1 MDSLK
6 PGKPNLVIVPTY
18 NEAENINRLLFEVIR
33 DVPNVEVLVVDDNS
47 PDGTRDIVTRFM
59 QHEPRVHILNRA
71 KKDGLAAA
79 YIAGFQWGL
88 DRNYDIIIEM
98 DADFSH
104 RPSDVNRLLES
115 LKTNDVAVGCRYTEG
130 GGISGWGFLR
140 QFISR
145 GGNYYA
151 RFILG
156 LPVQDL
162 TGGFN
167 AWKRAVLEK
176 IDIHTIRSQGYSF
189 QVELKF
195 RALKNKFTL
204 QEVPIH
210 FQNREHGYSKM
221 SGRIVWEAAFR
232 VLQMRRNQA
241 PKA

>member
-1 MDSLK
+1 MKS
-6 PGKPNLVIVPTY
+6 NLVVIPTY
-18 NEAENINRLLFEVIR
+18 NEAENIKLLLDEVMR
-33 DVPNVEVLVVDDNS
+33 DVPDVDVLVVDDNS
-47 PDGTRDIVTRFM
+47 PDGTREIVTTYLAG
-59 QHEPRVHILNRA
+59 QPRVHILNRE

-79 YIAGFQWGL
+79 YLAGFRWGL
-88 DRNYDIIIEM
+88 DRGYRTITEM

-104 RPSDVNRLLES
+104 RPLDVNRLLET
-115 LKTNDVAVGCRYTEG
+115 LKTNDVAVGCRYVEG
-130 GGISGWGFLR
+130 GGISGWGVLR

-145 GGNYYA
+145 GGNWYA

-167 AWKRAVLEK
+167 AWRREVLEK
-176 IDIHTIRSQGYSF
+176 VGIDSIRSQGYAF

-195 RALKNKFTL
+195 RALKAGFKL

-210 FQNREHGYSKM
+210 FQNRKYGHSKM

-232 VLQMRRNQA
+232 VLEMRRT
-241 PKA
+241 